1 MAGIL
6 KGCEVYNLLL
16 YSPEN
21 TPQPR
26 HGKVW
31 PSGCFGLQVPQL
43 WELKSKTPGGLVCPC
58 LSSRGSLCIQM
69 SVDVGKARRW
79 MTPSLPPSLPRFPA
93 AFAAAAFYV
102 KAGLNCMFVSLS
114 SGASQGR
121 MGSGTARQAGTLSP
135 PPPPSSSSG
144 TAGGEGFAG
153 APQEAARVPASS
165 SSSSCWPS
173 SLLFPRQLE
182 QLVPYARRR
191 LLRQVA
197 SSDAEKEGRNKGR
210 KEGDAAR
217 LLFLLL
223 LLLLLLLL
231 SHVLRLLPR
240 RSLLSS
246 VSFSKRGVGYA
257 TRQVGNVT
265 KPTVIIS
272 QEGDKVVI
280 KTQSTFKNTEISFK
294 LGEEFDECT
303 ADDRNCKSVVSMDGD
318 KLVHVQKWDGKET
331 NFVREIKDGKM
342 VMTLTFGDIVSVR
355 QYEKA

>member
-1 MAGIL
+1 
-6 KGCEVYNLLL
+6 
-16 YSPEN
+16 
-21 TPQPR
+21 
-26 HGKVW
+26 
-31 PSGCFGLQVPQL
+31 
-43 WELKSKTPGGLVCPC
+43 
-58 LSSRGSLCIQM
+58 
-69 SVDVGKARRW
+69 
-79 MTPSLPPSLPRFPA
+79 
-93 AFAAAAFYV
+93 
-102 KAGLNCMFVSLS
+102 
-114 SGASQGR
+114 

-223 LLLLLLLL
+223 LLLLLLL

-246 VSFSKRGVGYA
+246 VSFSKRGMDYC
-257 TRQVGNVT
+257 
-265 KPTVIIS
+265 
-272 QEGDKVVI
+272 
-280 KTQSTFKNTEISFK
+280 F
-294 LGEEFDECT
+294 L
-303 ADDRNCKSVVSMDGD
+303 SMDY
-318 KLVHVQKWDGKET
+318 W
-331 NFVREIKDGKM
+331 I
-342 VMTLTFGDIVSVR
+342 
-355 QYEKA
+355 Y